1 MNQTNNV
8 LLFDSAHL
16 SLLLARFGVG
26 LQTTKVKSEYA
37 DVLALEGTAKGEI
50 LGHS

>member
-8 LLFDSAHL
+8 LFDSANL

-26 LQTTKVKSEYA
+26 IANYS
-37 DVLALEGTAKGEI
+37 
-50 LGHS
+50 